1 MKLLIKGKKL
11 VVRARKLALAVAGCI
26 SQCCAPSTWNRADLC
41 NDGDA
46 PPEIPRR
53 ITFPTGFTCLDGCPI
68 SGGRLIIYRG
78 YCYFVVS
85 GPGEVQCQGPR
96 DKPAEYPAPYFGAT
110 VVTWAELV
118 CKPLASTC
126 LDQSC
131 LPVEPGCCTLPYQWL
146 ACDTNNPVVCNL
158 PKKFRVRRI
167 AQWRWRSWQVD
178 NFNTC
183 AGHVCEEV
191 TLEIDGYADYACQET
206 GAETSP
212 LCTNVSGFVRVTGWL
227 NSTGS
232 GLDINGTHPFGVN
245 VGSLF
250 TGFAS
255 PSAPSDATSF
265 GIPLDVISRL
275 HAPISG
281 YPFCGGS
288 HGFVD
293 DPPGCFTQNHVCPDG
308 IRSVFTQ
315 SANCANGTFSNTVYR
330 DCFLWDQTY
339 QSAGN
344 YLPPCQPIE
353 AWNDVGVDRITL
365 SGLVG
370 CENAPA
376 WDGGPVG
383 EERPYPYP
391 ITAQTTAEMLEGMA

>member
-1 MKLLIKGKKL
+1 MRVLQIGRRIVLNG
-11 VVRARKLALAVAGCI
+11 RKIALAVVACFNR
-26 SQCCAPSTWNRADLC
+26 CCAPSTWNRADLC

-53 ITFPTGFTCLDGCPI
+53 ITFPTGFTCLDGCQI

-131 LPVEPGCCTLPYQWL
+131 LPVEPGCCTR
-146 ACDTNNPVVCNL
+146 PVTGPCGVPQLCNL
-158 PKKFRVRRI
+158 PKKFRI
-167 AQWRWRSWQVD
+167 THTAFYRWRSTVYD
-178 NFNTC
+178 DPGAC
-183 AGHVCEEV
+183 AGLFVCEEATTEV
-191 TLEIDGYADYACQET
+191 NAWAEYACDENNIDNLGQST
-206 GAETSP
+206 P
-212 LCTNVSGFVRVTGWL
+212 VLTNSGGFIRLIGHNLTPQG
-227 NSTGS
+227 N
-232 GLDINGTHPFGVN
+232 DINGTYAPY
-245 VGSLF
+245 
-250 TGFAS
+250 AS
-255 PSAPSDATSF
+255 PTYTDLKTAVGFGF
-265 GIPLDVISRL
+265 GIPLRNNN
-275 HAPISG
+275 
-281 YPFCGGS
+281 FCGGS
-288 HGFVD
+288 HSYSYD
-293 DPPGCFTQNHVCPDG
+293 DPPGCATSSDICDG
-308 IRSVFTQ
+308 VRRIITE
-315 SANCANGTFSNTVYR
+315 TVRCNYWTLDR
-330 DCFLWDQTY
+330 ISYEDCFLFDESFSSTGV
-339 QSAGN
+339 SA
-344 YLPPCQPIE
+344 PPCSPDE
-353 AWNDVGVDRITL
+353 RWNDVRQVRITL